1 MFGKKKSSNVTVTE
15 EKVVSTPVNNEAKA
29 ADNSQVVTVNDNVL
43 KETLPAHINVLG
55 EHNIKNAI
63 IGYILGKQLK
73 LSNEQILSGINK
85 FKTSGMRQNLIKKGD
100 YYIFA
105 DCYNATVDS
114 IESAVKTI
122 YNIENKN
129 IKTKIAVIGDVLEQG
144 DYTKINHEKIGENL
158 TKYNLD
164 YVYFYGENSK
174 YAYEKHKKEKD
185 NSFYYND
192 RKKLCLAL
200 KKVIKPNTLT
210 LFKGS
215 NGMHLADIID
225 NIYGTD
231 YSDKSDSKVKIDK
244 YLFYNFDNYLTL
256 KENYIQNK
264 HIDLTKINNIEKIGK
279 NAFSNNKNI
288 ISIKLSS
295 TITRIGDDA
304 FNSSSIK
311 EIKFNNNLKSIG
323 KNAFYNCSNL
333 EEISLPNELIFIEE
347 NAFAECK
354 NLKEITIS
362 KHVNLIE
369 KNCFLNCNN
378 LVIKCHKNSYAYKYA
393 IDNNL
398 DYELID

>member
-1 MFGKKKSSNVTVTE
+1 M
-15 EKVVSTPVNNEAKA
+15 
-29 ADNSQVVTVNDNVL
+29 
-43 KETLPAHINVLG
+43 
-55 EHNIKNAI
+55 
-63 IGYILGKQLK
+63 
-73 LSNEQILSGINK
+73 
-85 FKTSGMRQNLIKKGD
+85 
-100 YYIFA
+100 
-105 DCYNATVDS
+105 
-114 IESAVKTI
+114 
-122 YNIENKN
+122 
-129 IKTKIAVIGDVLEQG
+129 
-144 DYTKINHEKIGENL
+144 
-158 TKYNLD
+158 
-164 YVYFYGENSK
+164 
-174 YAYEKHKKEKD
+174 
-185 NSFYYND
+185 
-192 RKKLCLAL
+192 
-200 KKVIKPNTLT
+200 
-210 LFKGS
+210 
-215 NGMHLADIID
+215 
-225 NIYGTD
+225 
-231 YSDKSDSKVKIDK
+231 
-244 YLFYNFDNYLTL
+244 